1 MSNEPEKKQVE
12 FQVWNLETDEI
23 ETLTMDEDDYN
34 DMVEYEKQ
42 YEKEREERRKRRR
55 EEEHRLMR
63 YDRDD

>member
-1 MSNEPEKKQVE
+1 MSNDPEKKQVE
-12 FQVWNLETDEI
+12 FLVWNQETDEI

-55 EEEHRLMR
+55 EEEHRLMM
-63 YDRDD
+63 YDRD